1 MQQHSCHNSSQQ
13 GSIIGGLHH
22 VVDSS
27 RLTKSQT
34 GDIHYHVNPRCIDV
48 ARYARGSDH
57 GEHPRSEDKPRKP
70 PIESNPLGS
79 ISLGSIS
86 RALSDQHTAP
96 QKQQFVDISA
106 DERAP
111 GLHSYRARTAG
122 RAHSECRPGATSQ
135 WLIRLTLPLPGTI
148 DGFPPRP
155 SMHPIPKFLSN
166 LLCTRLLSVPLRQG

>member
-1 MQQHSCHNSSQQ
+1 MCSLLWWAKSLQQHSCHNSSQQ

-34 GDIHYHVNPRCIDV
+34 GDIHHHVNPRCIDV

-70 PIESNPLGS
+70 PIESNRLGS

-86 RALSDQHTAP
+86 RALSDRPESRFGTPNDHS
-96 QKQQFVDISA
+96 SA
-106 DERAP
+106 DESAP
-111 GLHSYRARTAG
+111 GLQQLNRHLPQVGPTASVDPVSIG
-122 RAHSECRPGATSQ
+122 WCTIQTCSDADVLGICR
-135 WLIRLTLPLPGTI
+135 
-148 DGFPPRP
+148 
-155 SMHPIPKFLSN
+155 
-166 LLCTRLLSVPLRQG
+166 

>member
-34 GDIHYHVNPRCIDV
+34 GDIHHHVNPRCIDV

-70 PIESNPLGS
+70 PIESNRLGS

-86 RALSDQHTAP
+86 RALTAQHTAP
-96 QKQQFVDISA
+96 QRQQFVDISA
-106 DERAP
+106 DELAP

-122 RAHSECRPGATSQ
+122 RAHSECRPGFYWVTADGSKAARRGQQTSL
-135 WLIRLTLPLPGTI
+135 WGTAR
-148 DGFPPRP
+148 GVARP
-155 SMHPIPKFLSN
+155 CRRNQNCASLS
-166 LLCTRLLSVPLRQG
+166 RK

>member
-27 RLTKSQT
+27 RLTTSQT
-34 GDIHYHVNPRCIDV
+34 GDSHHHVNPRCIDV

-70 PIESNPLGS
+70 PIESNRLGS

-86 RALSDQHTAP
+86 RALSDQYSAP
-96 QKQQFVDISA
+96 QRQQFVDISA
-106 DERAP
+106 DKLAP

-122 RAHSECRPGATSQ
+122 RAHSECRPGFYWVSHAPFSRF
-135 WLIRLTLPLPGTI
+135 LIFQQHAHNFTA
-148 DGFPPRP
+148 
-155 SMHPIPKFLSN
+155 
-166 LLCTRLLSVPLRQG
+166 